1 MFNDVFLPKP
11 TFHENKAV
19 GQPAVD
25 QVGQPPPYEVQNVLQ
40 NAAEDFKQ
48 YIIKQNI
55 GFAIDATVSLNEAYY
70 GFPFKTAMCFLVTEE
85 GFGNVKIYPFPDTA
99 QAIRAS
105 KSAYSSN
112 VVFDK
117 SAKEVCAGGYG
128 IAHETCR
135 RNGARWLCERLK
147 TA

>member
-11 TFHENKAV
+11 TFPTSKTADR
-19 GQPAVD
+19 VD
-25 QVGQPPPYEVQNVLQ
+25 LPPPYEVQNVERP

-70 GFPFKTAMCFLVTEE
+70 GFPFKTATCFLVTEE
-85 GFGNVKIYPFPDTA
+85 GLGNVKIYPFPDTV
-99 QAIRAS
+99 QAIRAL

-112 VVFDK
+112 VVFDTC
-117 SAKEVCAGGYG
+117 AKELCAGGYG
-128 IAHETCR
+128 FAHETCR
-135 RNGARWLCERLK
+135 RNGARWLCERL
-147 TA
+147 TAA